1 MASDTDIDKRVLE
14 LIKQLHKTK
23 NIFGDVDID
32 TKLDELLI
40 DINKNGNH
48 FLKCYFN

>member
-1 MASDTDIDKRVLE
+1 MASDTDIDKRARE
-14 LIKQLHKTK
+14 LIMQLHKTK

-32 TKLDELLI
+32 AKLDELLI